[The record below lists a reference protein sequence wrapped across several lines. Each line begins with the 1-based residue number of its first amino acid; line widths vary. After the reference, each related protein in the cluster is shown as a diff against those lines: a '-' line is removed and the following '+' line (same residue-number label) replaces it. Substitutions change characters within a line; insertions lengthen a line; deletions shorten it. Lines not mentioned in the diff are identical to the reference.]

1 MLRTGRSRTE
11 EPTEKQDDMSVT
23 PDDDERKVVR
33 ELDADLSDPE
43 RWLSLSNDRLCQVI
57 GTAILMYGDLKAEE
71 LIPKIERMYPYFV
84 ERVPPERRML
94 LMRNVISRFSSDEKV
109 PDDATR
115 HRVDAILPFMVRE
128 PHPHI
133 ASAATME
140 FCVLRGTT
148 DFPWLGVN
156 QAFGMFEHKGQGGV
170 QNPAAILMGLISLGD
185 RRLSPRIL
193 SLLTLADVDVAQEVA
208 KLQTQQVLA
217 AVVDLCCDWLEAVQS
232 GPASGDPGGGTF
244 GCVAA
249 AIFRQG
255 ARAEETGVAEISM
268 CFPPPTPEDWSVLH
282 QHYTRAEYAKVVGP
296 RLQSL
301 AEREGGPRILPQT
314 MGAWG
319 VECVCQN

>member
-1 MLRTGRSRTE
+1 
-11 EPTEKQDDMSVT
+11 MSVT
-23 PDDDERKVVR
+23 PDDDEWKVVR

-57 GTAILMYGDLKAEE
+57 GTAILMYGDLTAEE
-71 LIPKIERMYPYFV
+71 LIPKIERMYPYLV
-84 ERVPPERRML
+84 ERVPPEQRML

-156 QAFGMFEHKGQGGV
+156 QAFGMFEHKGQRGV

-193 SLLTLADVDVAQEVA
+193 SLLTSADVDVAQEVA
-208 KLQTQQVLA
+208 KLQTQQVLRQWWTCA
-217 AVVDLCCDWLEAVQS
+217 ATGWRQCRAAPHRATPAGERLVVSLRRSFARGLRPKKQASQRYPGAFRRQPLRIGPSYINIIPVLSTRRSS
-232 GPASGDPGGGTF
+232 GRDSRAS
-244 GCVAA
+244 
-249 AIFRQG
+249 RSE
-255 ARAEETGVAEISM
+255 R
-268 CFPPPTPEDWSVLH
+268 
-282 QHYTRAEYAKVVGP
+282 VGLGFCP
-296 RLQSL
+296 KR
-301 AEREGGPRILPQT
+301 
-314 MGAWG
+314 
-319 VECVCQN
+319 